1 MMREHTKNA
10 ELARCGVTRF
20 ATTFLTLQS
29 LQKQKPALRNMF
41 ASEQWTSGKWA
52 NERKGQR
59 ANDIVFTPTFWNNV
73 LLTLKIMGPLVKV
86 LRLVDN
92 EKKPAMGYVY
102 EAMERAKLAIA
113 AALGKDS
120 NEYILVSEIID
131 KRWNCTLHHPLHAA
145 GYYLNPEFYCYNETI
160 ESDKEVTVGL
170 HDCIN
175 RLVPEKAKQDLI
187 MAELI
192 QWINQEGFFGL
203 ESAKRQHG
211 KIAPAEWWKLYG
223 KGTPNLQQLA
233 IRVLSLTCSASGCE
247 RNWSTFEH
255 IHSKKRNRLEHKKLH
270 DLVPALFLRLSPR
283 P

>member
-1 MMREHTKNA
+1 MLMAKRKNLFWTPCSAHCLDLMLEDIGKIEKVKKTIEKGIFLVGYIYNHSMVLNMMREHTKNA

-29 LQKQKPALRNMF
+29 MQKQKPALRNMF

-52 NERKGQR
+52 TERKGQR

-131 KRWNCTLHHPLHAA
+131 KR
-145 GYYLNPEFYCYNETI
+145 
-160 ESDKEVTVGL
+160 
-170 HDCIN
+170 
-175 RLVPEKAKQDLI
+175 LVPEKAKQDLI

-211 KIAPAEWWKLYG
+211 KIARAEWWK
-223 KGTPNLQQLA
+223 KC
-233 IRVLSLTCSASGCE
+233 SL
-247 RNWSTFEH
+247 
-255 IHSKKRNRLEHKKLH
+255 
-270 DLVPALFLRLSPR
+270 
-283 P
+283 